1 MMDYIATE
9 KTPKQNKKKN
19 IEYIFIYYKEGCVCV
34 CKSGKELYIP
44 LKEKK

>member
-9 KTPKQNKKKN
+9 KNPKQKKTLN
-19 IEYIFIYYKEGCVCV
+19 TFLYIIKKVVCV